1 MHLLGAVESPLDL
14 YGDADVFALPS
25 AHENFGMVAAEAA
38 AAGTAS
44 VVSDRCGVAEV
55 VRDRG
60 ALVVPYGEAPA
71 AGSARAIARRR
82 GAARRARTRR
92 PRGGGRALLAE
103 RRPAAGRDLRARR
116 VTDLAVVTQDP
127 RFGGG
132 ARAQTEAFVRAAREL
147 GREPELLHP
156 RFVPLVDSAAQLVE
170 SRRLAPAVRQARS
183 AWVVAAAAPYGDAAL
198 RSGRPYAA
206 WIGTSLDEEW
216 AARRPHLRPSRRLAL
231 ELNAPL
237 LRRLERRVLRG
248 ATRVYATSPS
258 ARAGLAA
265 TAGLDPATVAILP
278 IPVDTALYRP
288 GREERRPTRRLRR
301 PRRRSAQERAPAAPG
316 VAGGA
321 VAAAGHDPPPR
332 RSRAGRAAAGGRR
345 GNGEVASVADELRR
359 ASLFVLPSL
368 QEGFGIVVAEA
379 LASGTPV
386 VVTPCGG
393 PEELVR
399 ASGGGA
405 VLADFEPGTLA
416 EAARGRARR
425 RPGAWR
431 SMRVRG
437 RAYVEAHHSPARLR
451 SRARKR
457 ARGARRCLTSPS

>member
-1 MHLLGAVESPLDL
+1 M
-14 YGDADVFALPS
+14 
-25 AHENFGMVAAEAA
+25 
-38 AAGTAS
+38 
-44 VVSDRCGVAEV
+44 
-55 VRDRG
+55 
-60 ALVVPYGEAPA
+60 
-71 AGSARAIARRR
+71 
-82 GAARRARTRR
+82 
-92 PRGGGRALLAE
+92 
-103 RRPAAGRDLRARR
+103 
-116 VTDLAVVTQDP
+116 TDLAVVTQDP

-147 GREPELLHP
+147 GREPQLLHP

-248 ATRVYATSPS
+248 ATRLYATSPS

-265 TAGLDPATVAILP
+265 TAGLEPATVAILP

-288 GREERRPTRRLRR
+288 GREERRPTVVFVGRADDPRKNVRLLLQAW
-301 PRRRSAQERAPAAPG
+301 PQVRSQLPDTTLRLVGRAPAEPLPAG
-316 VAGGA
+316 VEAT
-321 VAAAGHDPPPR
+321 
-332 RSRAGRAAAGGRR
+332 
-345 GNGEVASVADELRR
+345 GEVASVADELRR

-399 ASGGGA
+399 ASGAGT

-416 EAARGRARR
+416 EALVTALEDAERLAEQGMRGR
-425 RPGAWR
+425 
-431 SMRVRG
+431 V
-437 RAYVEAHHSPARLR
+437 YVEAHHSPARLR
-451 SRARKR
+451 AEL
-457 ARGARRCLTSPS
+457 ATAFADLDDA